1 MTQPLLPLLLAVN
14 VVLPALCRRQCRSS
28 FALWHSLLFFG
39 WRTVQSGAPWPQ
51 QYQRLQRRGE
61 ADWLAWQHEQLALCQ
76 TLAVA
81 GDPSPLCGQPYPP
94 SRAPRL
100 CQHLADG
107 LLLYARRR
115 LTAP

>member
-1 MTQPLLPLLLAVN
+1 MIPPLLPLLLAVN
-14 VVLPALCRRQCRSS
+14 AVLPALCRRQCRSS

-39 WRTVQSGAPWPQ
+39 WRTLQSGAPWPQ

-76 TLAVA
+76 TLAAA
-81 GDPSPLCGQPYPP
+81 GDPSPLCGQPS

>member
-1 MTQPLLPLLLAVN
+1 MIPPLLPLLLAVN
-14 VVLPALCRRQCRSS
+14 AVLPALCHRQCRCS

-39 WRTVQSGAPWPQ
+39 WRTLQSGAPWPQ

-76 TLAVA
+76 TLAA
-81 GDPSPLCGQPYPP
+81 ACDPSPLCGQPS

>member
-1 MTQPLLPLLLAVN
+1 MIPPLLPLLLAVN
-14 VVLPALCRRQCRSS
+14 AVLPALYRRQCRSS

-39 WRTVQSGAPWPQ
+39 WRTLQSGAPWPQ

-61 ADWLAWQHEQLALCQ
+61 ADWLAWQHEQLSLCQ
-76 TLAVA
+76 TLAAA
-81 GDPSPLCGQPYPP
+81 GDPSPLCGQPW

-100 CQHLADG
+100 YRHLADG

-115 LTAP
+115 LTTP